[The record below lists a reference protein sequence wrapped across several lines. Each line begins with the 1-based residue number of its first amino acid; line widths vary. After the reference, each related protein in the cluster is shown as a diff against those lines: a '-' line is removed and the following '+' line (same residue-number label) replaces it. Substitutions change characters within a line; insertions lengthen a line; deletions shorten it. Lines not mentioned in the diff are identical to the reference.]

1 MPGTKYDEYKL
12 RMDLI
17 PTSAIYSLA
26 EVFTY
31 GSKKYGDYEWKKGIY
46 HSRLYAATLRHLISY
61 WDGENIDSE
70 SGLNH
75 LKHAMANLAMMIDSP
90 LFDDRRSII

>member
-1 MPGTKYDEYKL
+1 MSGTKYDANKL

-17 PTSAIYSLA
+17 PPSAIYALA

-31 GSKKYGDYEWKKGIY
+31 GSKKYGCYEWKKGIY
-46 HSRLYAATLRHLISY
+46 HSRLYAATLRHLIAY
-61 WDGENIDSE
+61 WDGETIDPE
-70 SGLNH
+70 SDLNH

-90 LFDDRRSII
+90 LFDDRISIV